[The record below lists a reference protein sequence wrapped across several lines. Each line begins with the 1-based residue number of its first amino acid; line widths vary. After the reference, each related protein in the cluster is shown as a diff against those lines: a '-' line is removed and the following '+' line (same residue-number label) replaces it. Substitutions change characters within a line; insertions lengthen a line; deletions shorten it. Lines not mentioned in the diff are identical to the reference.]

1 MGAGKPLDATDFANG
16 NAIDM
21 SLPNDK
27 DPIED
32 AIENGNELFEGD
44 IELSSAQV
52 DIIEDGTD
60 KDSFLQRAAT
70 KKRKWTKIQ
79 NIVPIPY
86 VLSSSY
92 TSSERATIARAF
104 TEFETKTCI
113 RYDKMNSERNVSNQN
128 IFCIK
133 KIVSLSCLCI
143 YIKCH

>member
-44 IELSSAQV
+44 IQLSSAQV
-52 DIIEDGTD
+52 AIIEDETD

-113 RYDKMNSERNVSNQN
+113 RYDKMNSGRNVRNQN
-128 IFCIK
+128 IFM
-133 KIVSLSCLCI
+133 SLHL
-143 YIKCH
+143 Y